1 MGMKETYATVQQAV
15 GDKDFDTLRSIISD
29 DFVMYEP
36 DPLPY
41 GGEWR
46 GPEGFVQLVQRLR
59 ESFDVD
65 VVKSEISEAEGGLLV
80 CEFTFGFT
88 SLRTGERMEMA
99 VVDLFRF
106 DQDGKIARA
115 DIYYTDAVKLAAIA

>member
-1 MGMKETYATVQQAV
+1 MGMKETYAAVQKAV
-15 GDKDFDTLRSIISD
+15 EAKDFDELRRHIAD
-29 DFVMYEP
+29 DFVMLEP
-36 DPLPY
+36 EPLPY

-46 GPEGFVQLVQRLR
+46 GPEGFVALVQKLR
-59 ESFDVD
+59 ESFGID
-65 VVKSEISEAEGGLLV
+65 VVKSQISEAEGDLLV

-88 SLRTGERMEMA
+88 SLRTGERMEQA
-99 VVDLFRF
+99 VIDLFRF